1 MTNLSYNKEEIKEQI
16 TINDIFDLL
25 NEWGGEPFFQN
36 EELIISKTICHNH
49 PNEESSR
56 KLYYY
61 NNSKLFQCWTECGG
75 FDIFELVIKIMN
87 IQYHKQFDLND
98 AVRWIAYKLGI
109 SSSNI
114 EVEEQLEDWDIFN
127 KYNNIEDINT
137 LAPIKLNIYDDKILN
152 NFNYSVKLTPWLKEG
167 ISQGV
172 LDYNHIG
179 FYPGDCQITIPHY
192 DADNNLI
199 GIRGRALA
207 QEDVET
213 KGKYRPLKING
224 ILYNHPLAMNLY
236 NLNNSKNNIKAIEKA
251 IIFESEKST
260 LMYQSYFGIENDI
273 SVACCGSNISL
284 YQINSLIQ
292 NGAKEIIIAFDKQF
306 QEKNDKE
313 FNLWIKK
320 LYNINNK
327 YKNLALISFIFDT
340 GNLLGYKDS
349 PIDRGPEIFKQ
360 LYKKR
365 III

>member
-61 NNSKLFQCWTECGG
+61 DNSKLFQCWTECGG

-137 LAPIKLNIYDDKILN
+137 LAPIKLNVYDDKILN
-152 NFNYSVKLTPWLKEG
+152 NFNYSVKLTPWLNEG
-167 ISQGV
+167 ISQWV
-172 LDYNHIG
+172 LNYNHIG

-236 NLNNSKNNIKAIEKA
+236 NLNNSKNNIKTMEKA

-260 LMYQSYFGIENDI
+260 LMYQSYFGIKNDI

-327 YKNLALISFIFDT
+327 YKNLALISFIFDK